1 MSGILDKKSR
11 IIDFSITE
19 NGRFQLESGDIRYK
33 FATISDKS
41 IIYTKD
47 HDLTKNNKSDI
58 SKSEFDYIPLEVT
71 SKLNDEINPEFDIRE
86 YFLYDNNKLKGLNF
100 QENSDFLVQVD
111 KFLTNSTLG
120 NNLKNLQCITT
131 KTSLNST
138 KSIVFKD
145 TGFLKNDIDFSDS
158 KINKY
163 LTIKKEI
170 ISEKELP
177 VIALD
182 KRLSHKVNF
191 MFLPPGNG
199 EGENLYDNSQYSN
212 IKDLD
217 EENEVGF
224 LFSSY
229 NKKIKNSDA
238 ISTSREKKI
247 LELIKDLQKDKEVHK
262 KVYEI
267 EESSDI
273 STFIFELFEVDR
285 NLNKLKKLHFIK
297 VGDFYDKSSYT
308 TKKVYLIG
316 KIFNT
321 RDNSKDLDAIFT
333 FNNGSI
339 NLQSKSVFALSAY
352 FSFINLFT
360 LIIE

>member
-11 IIDFSITE
+11 IIDFAITE
-19 NGRFQLESGDIRYK
+19 NGRFQLENGDIRYK

-47 HDLTKNNKSDI
+47 HELSKSKKSDV
-58 SKSEFDYIPLEVT
+58 SKSEFDYIPLEIST
-71 SKLNDEINPEFDIRE
+71 KLNDEINPEFDIRE
-86 YFLYDNNKLKGLNF
+86 YFLYDNNKLKDFNF
-100 QENSDFLVQVD
+100 QENSDFLNQVD

-120 NNLKNLQCITT
+120 NNLKNLKCLTT
-131 KTSLNST
+131 KTSLNSN
-138 KSIVFKD
+138 KSLIFKD
-145 TGFLKNDIDFSDS
+145 SGFLNNDIDFSNS

-163 LTIKKEI
+163 LTVKKEI

-182 KRLSHKVNF
+182 KRFSHKTNF
-191 MFLPPGNG
+191 MFLPPKNG
-199 EGENLYDNSQYSN
+199 EGENLYKDSQYSN
-212 IKDLD
+212 IKNLD
-217 EENEVGF
+217 KDNSVGF

-229 NKKIKNSDA
+229 NKKIKSKN
-238 ISTSREKKI
+238 ISNRSKQI

-273 STFIFELFEVDR
+273 STFIFELFEVDS
-285 NLNKLKKLHFIK
+285 NLKKLKKLHFIK
-297 VGDFYDKSSYT
+297 VGDFYDKSNYT

-321 RDNSKDLDAIFT
+321 RDSSKDLDTIFT
-333 FNNGSI
+333 FNNGNI

-352 FSFINLFT
+352 FSFVNLFT